1 MDLNRLTQDA
11 DNLIRKVVSRYN
23 QIYIPSGNISQVEL
37 DLMLDDLRKLY
48 DTFKNIGQISLSIQ
62 NSIVKPEVTV
72 SIPVPMDS
80 QPASHATPVFSEKQI
95 LPVDIETESPK
106 SDPEPTNEIISDITS
121 EHEMALN
128 KASEV
133 KSVPEPEVE
142 AEPVSYPEPEIA
154 LVKETEVKS
163 VPAPVNELETAPE
176 KQVLATAEI
185 ADIGKPVQDA
195 SENNNIVNSD
205 PTPSMLADRYNTV
218 NKSLSETLASSQVQG
233 VMGTRILF
241 QPISDLITGIG
252 LNDKFSFISDLFGNS
267 AAHYDEAI
275 ARIDKAVNL
284 DEANWILQKYH
295 TAEWGHKQE
304 SLARLKDFIK
314 RRFI

>member
-11 DNLIRKVVSRYN
+11 DILIRKLVSRYN
-23 QIYIPSGNISQVEL
+23 QIYVPTGNISQVEL
-37 DLMLDDLRKLY
+37 DLLLDDLRKLY
-48 DTFKNIGQISLSIQ
+48 DTFKNIGQISLTLQ
-62 NSIVKPEVTV
+62 NPVVQPEVTV
-72 SIPVPMDS
+72 NIPVPMDS
-80 QPASHATPVFSEKQI
+80 KPVSHSKPVSSEKQI
-95 LPVDIETESPK
+95 HPVDIEAELLQ
-106 SDPEPTNEIISDITS
+106 SDPEPTNAIMPEIAS
-121 EHEMALN
+121 EHEITLN
-128 KASEV
+128 KETEI
-133 KSVPEPEVE
+133 KSVPEPEIE
-142 AEPVSYPEPEIA
+142 AEPASKPEPEIT
-154 LVKETEVKS
+154 LINENEVET
-163 VPAPVNELETAPE
+163 VPAQVTESEPVHEM
-176 KQVLATAEI
+176 QVLATTEI
-185 ADIGKPVQDA
+185 ADIGKPIQDA
-195 SENNNIVNSD
+195 SENNNTINPD
-205 PTPSMLADRYNTV
+205 LTPSMLADRFNTV

-241 QPISDLITGIG
+241 QPIADLITGIG